1 MNRVSISKGRSLDL
15 VEGVPAAPWMAEKG
29 TSLHR
34 SCGPQLPEKQ
44 KTTFWDPGK
53 IRLMGKHAERVKA
66 LGASSQNGQHL
77 GIDCQT

>member
-1 MNRVSISKGRSLDL
+1 MNRGSISKGRSLDL
-15 VEGVPAAPWMAEKG
+15 VEDVPRGWQRKVLVCIGAA
-29 TSLHR
+29 
-34 SCGPQLPEKQ
+34 GPQLPGKQ

-77 GIDCQT
+77 DIDCQT